1 MIRSGRLWQV
11 LYLSFILCH
20 IAAGPVHAQADG
32 IEDKLEERRKD
43 LQEIKRKIA
52 TEAERVREDARRER
66 QIAADLAEVKRQ
78 LERKKREAAK
88 LQRDIDRRRMR
99 VVQLNQEIKVS
110 EGHLAKARYL
120 LAIRLRAIYKQ
131 GKMGVTSLFLSAG
144 SLQEAALNIHYL
156 QAVARHDRQLIQ
168 NFKLAIAA
176 HKEKKEAVGRELA
189 DLSATQKALKVKQG
203 EIAQDERQKR
213 ALLAEV
219 RSDKADRLH
228 RLSELKRSQAAL
240 QDLIGQLQKKMKAL
254 RAASPEGREVV
265 YLKGLHFAAAK
276 GKLSWPTPG
285 QILSAFGRQ
294 EHPRYHTFTFNKGID
309 IGAPAGQEIKAVFE
323 GIILFADWFRGYG
336 KMAIIDHG
344 QGFYSLYAH
353 ASELLVNVGD
363 KVALRQVIGRVGDSG
378 SPEGARLHFEI
389 RQNGKPENPIQWLVP
404 NP

>member
-20 IAAGPVHAQADG
+20 MAAGPVHAQADG
-32 IEDKLEERRKD
+32 IEHKLEERRKD

-52 TEAERVREDARRER
+52 TEAKRFREDARRER

-78 LERKKREAAK
+78 LERKKQEAAK

-110 EGHLAKARYL
+110 EGRLAKARYL

-144 SLQEAALNIHYL
+144 SLQEAALNIRYL

-168 NFKLAIAA
+168 NFKLAILA
-176 HKEKKEAVGRELA
+176 HKGKKEEVGRELA
-189 DLSATQKALKVKQG
+189 DLGATQKALKVKQG

-219 RSDKADRLH
+219 RSDKADRLQ

-240 QDLIGQLQKKMKAL
+240 QDLIGQLQKKMEAL
-254 RAASPEGREVV
+254 RAASPKGQEVV

-309 IGAPAGQEIKAVFE
+309 IGAPVGQEIKAVFE

-378 SPEGARLHFEI
+378 SPEGTRLHFEI